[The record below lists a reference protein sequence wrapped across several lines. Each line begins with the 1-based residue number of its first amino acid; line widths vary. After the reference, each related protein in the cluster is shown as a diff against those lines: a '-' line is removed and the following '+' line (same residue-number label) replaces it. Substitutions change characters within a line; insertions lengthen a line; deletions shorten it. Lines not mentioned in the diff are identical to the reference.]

1 MTNYDIIVIG
11 GGATG
16 LGCAVEAAS
25 RDYKTLLLEGND
37 YGSGTSSKS
46 TKLVHGG
53 IRYLANLDIE
63 LVKEGLE
70 ERHYFLKNAPHLAHR
85 QSYLIPF
92 QNRWEQIKYW
102 LGVNLYNFLAQNK
115 KLGRSKFFNKP
126 ETLTE
131 APDLAADKIIGG
143 AIYYDGQFDDTRML
157 ISLVKTLEQLGGTAL
172 NYHKVNNFIFATDG
186 KISGVAVVDS
196 LNGEQQ
202 QFYAPIIINASGTL
216 CDSVLDLAEPQQK
229 HTNVAAAQGTHLV
242 FEREIFDS
250 QHAILIPATS
260 DGRVLF
266 ILPWLD
272 KVVVGTTDVAVDS
285 PSLEP
290 QALPSEIDFILE
302 TLNHYSAH
310 PVTHQDIKAVFCGQR
325 PLVKAENSQSTAKIS
340 RKHEILYN
348 QASGLFTIVGGK
360 WTIYRLMGEDTLNY
374 IEKKLSLPLT
384 ESKTRDLPLAG
395 YTTTPKPYPL
405 KPYGSDYSAI
415 EEIQQQTGNFALIH
429 PQLPYLQAEIIYQIR
444 HEQVKTI
451 EDILARRTRALY
463 LNASA
468 AIESAALV
476 AKIFAAEKNYSP
488 TWEEQ
493 QITNFT
499 QFAQKYTAAF
509 YNTNKI

>member
-16 LGCAVEAAS
+16 LGCAIEAAS
-25 RDYKTLLLEGND
+25 RGYKTLLLEGND

-70 ERHYFLKNAPHLAHR
+70 ERHYFLKNAPHLAHS

-92 QNRWEQIKYW
+92 QNRWEQLKYW

-115 KLGRSKFFNKP
+115 KLGRSRFFNKQ
-126 ETLTE
+126 ETLAE
-131 APDLAADKIIGG
+131 APDLAAAKIIGG
-143 AIYYDGQFDDTRML
+143 AVYYDGQFDDTRML
-157 ISLVKTLEQLGGTAL
+157 ISLVKTLENLGGTAL
-172 NYHKVNNFIFATDG
+172 NYHKVNNFIFTHDG
-186 KISGVAVVDS
+186 KITGVIVNDTQ
-196 LNGEQQ
+196 NGTQL
-202 QFYAPIIINASGTL
+202 QFNAPIIINASGTL
-216 CDSVLDLAEPQQK
+216 CDNLLDLAEPAQK
-229 HTNVAAAQGTHLV
+229 HHNVAAAQGTHLV

-250 QHAILIPATS
+250 PHAILIPETS

-272 KVVVGTTDVAVDS
+272 KVVVGTTDVAVDN

-290 QALPSEIDFILE
+290 QALQSEIDFILA

-310 PVTHQDIKAVFCGQR
+310 HVSYSDIKAVFCGQR
-325 PLVKAENSQSTAKIS
+325 PLVKADNSQSTAKIS

-374 IEKKLSLPLT
+374 IEKKLTLPLT
-384 ESKTRDLPLAG
+384 QSKTKDLQLDG
-395 YTTTPKPYPL
+395 YTTTPQPYPL
-405 KPYGSDYSAI
+405 KSYGSNYSVI
-415 EEIQQQTGNFALIH
+415 EKIQQESGNFALIH
-429 PQLPYLQAEIIYQIR
+429 PALPYLQAEIIYQIR

-463 LNASA
+463 LDAQA
-468 AIESAALV
+468 AIEAAPIV
-476 AKIFAAEKNYSP
+476 AKIFAAEKNYS
-488 TWEEQ
+488 EEWQQQ
-493 QITNFT
+493 QIISFT

-509 YNTNKI
+509 YNTSVK